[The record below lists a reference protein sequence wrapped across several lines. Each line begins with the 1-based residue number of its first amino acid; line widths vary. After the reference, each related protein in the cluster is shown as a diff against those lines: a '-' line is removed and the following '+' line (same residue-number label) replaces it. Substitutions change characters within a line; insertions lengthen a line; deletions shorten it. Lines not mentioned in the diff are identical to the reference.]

1 MENEFDNEDYPIIN
15 MEDDE
20 TGEEIEFI
28 VMDSINVDGKNYFLV
43 VESENLYD
51 DNAEALLLK
60 QESSL
65 DEDEITYT
73 ITEDDVEFE
82 KVINLLNESNDD
94 YDIQF

>member
-20 TGEEIEFI
+20 TGEKIEFI

-51 DNAEALLLK
+51 DNVEALLLR

-73 ITEDDVEFE
+73 ITEDDIEFK

>member
-20 TGEEIEFI
+20 TGEKIEFI

-51 DNAEALLLK
+51 DNVEALLLR

>member
-15 MEDDE
+15 MKDDD

-51 DNAEALLLK
+51 DNVEALLLR

-73 ITEDDVEFE
+73 ITEDDAEFE
-82 KVINLLNESNDD
+82 RVINLLNESNDD